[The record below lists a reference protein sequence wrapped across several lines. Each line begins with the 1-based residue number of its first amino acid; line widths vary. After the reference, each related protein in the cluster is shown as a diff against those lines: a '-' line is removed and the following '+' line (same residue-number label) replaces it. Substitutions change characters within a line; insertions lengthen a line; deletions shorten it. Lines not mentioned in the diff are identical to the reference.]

1 MIINQKNW
9 LQYQGIT
16 YGFTIPNY
24 SHTCLFI
31 SCKPIEDK
39 DVTLSVDLDQIPQ
52 PSYLPKNIKMYNI

>member
-52 PSYLPKNIKMYNI
+52 QATYLKI